1 MRREGAREEI
11 IMKVDNREKSEKR
24 LQIIV
29 PKGKLGKIYISPKN
43 PSKYFLVST

>member
-11 IMKVDNREKSEKR
+11 IMKVDNREKSEKS

-29 PKGKLGKIYISPKN
+29 PQGKSEKYIFPQKILQ
-43 PSKYFLVST
+43 KYFLVST

>member
-1 MRREGAREEI
+1 MRKEGAREEI
-11 IMKVDNREKSEKR
+11 IREVDNREKSEKR

-29 PKGKLGKIYISPKN
+29 PKGKLGNIYISPKN